1 MSWGFSITQKHFG
14 KDGELIGV
22 TVTVD
27 NGESQYMTIG
37 SYNKFL
43 KNREKNREK
52 NYGKNEEFYNED

>member
-1 MSWGFSITQKHFG
+1 MSWGFSITQKHFS

-27 NGESQYMTIG
+27 NGESQYMTIE

-43 KNREKNREK
+43 KNREK